1 MMEHQS
7 RLDDAIGSCSKR
19 RWATGLTLL
28 SALYTLR
35 RIGDRGL
42 RRAGFCLHRPPR
54 GPTMRQCFIFLGCFA
69 LTQPEVLVSFAHEK
83 IDPDGRVTDEKT
95 REKIRELLASLVAWT
110 TRLLSSR
117 NV

>member
-1 MMEHQS
+1 
-7 RLDDAIGSCSKR
+7 
-19 RWATGLTLL
+19 
-28 SALYTLR
+28 
-35 RIGDRGL
+35 
-42 RRAGFCLHRPPR
+42 
-54 GPTMRQCFIFLGCFA
+54 MRQCFIFLGCFA

-95 REKIRELLASLVAWT
+95 PEKIRELLASLVAWT